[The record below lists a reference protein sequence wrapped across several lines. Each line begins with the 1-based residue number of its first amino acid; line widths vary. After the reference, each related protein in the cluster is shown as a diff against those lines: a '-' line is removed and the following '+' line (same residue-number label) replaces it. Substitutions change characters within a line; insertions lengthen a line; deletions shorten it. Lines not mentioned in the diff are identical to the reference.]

1 MGKLA
6 ARIWEDLEFDI
17 VKETWNTYYLED
29 GVRIRGRTILK
40 KLMRRKQGSRYEF
53 TADFQNIF
61 ITIAPIHLR
70 GKPGSPLTRE
80 EMMNAAKIGRPAR
93 IVDSREDWNIYL
105 VPDMN
110 MTLKVKLTVVEIY
123 RIPGRY
129 DKHGE
134 PIYAI
139 RSTNVIVPMKK
150 EKHDN
155 FSSPYRS

>member
-1 MGKLA
+1 MVMGESV

-40 KLMRRKQGSRYEF
+40 KLMRRRRGSKYEF

-61 ITIAPIHLR
+61 TTIAPTHLR
-70 GKPGSPLTRE
+70 GRPGNPLTRE
-80 EMMNAAKIGRPAR
+80 EMMNAAKIGRPVR
-93 IVDSREDWNIYL
+93 VVDSREDWNVYL

-110 MTLKVKLTVVEIY
+110 MRLKVKLTVVEVY

-129 DKHGE
+129 DKYGE

-139 RSTNVIVPMKK
+139 RSTNVIVPMK
-150 EKHDN
+150 EE
-155 FSSPYRS
+155 RRV